1 MSKKKKITENE
12 IIDFY
17 MQYVLNHGEKPKS
30 VYFFAKENQFEEGE
44 FYLHFSSFEALEKEI
59 FHHFGKH
66 TLDTLNK
73 SEDYSKFDTKNKLLS
88 FYFTFFENLTAN
100 RSYVVYSINQHS
112 NKLKNLK
119 TLSKLKT
126 CFTDYISSL
135 NFDMMDTKIEN
146 IEKFKSKILVE
157 TAWIQLMLTMEFW
170 LKDTSKGFEKTDI
183 FIEKSVNTSFDLI
196 QAAPLK
202 SLVDFGKFLYKE
214 KIHTP

>member
-1 MSKKKKITENE
+1 MPKKKKITENE

-30 VYFFAKENQFEEGE
+30 VYFFAKENHFEEGE

-146 IEKFKSKILVE
+146 LENFKSKILVE

>member
-30 VYFFAKENQFEEGE
+30 VYFFAKENHFEEGE

>member
-146 IEKFKSKILVE
+146 LENFKSKILVE

-183 FIEKSVNTSFDLI
+183 FIEKSVNVSFDLI

>member
-1 MSKKKKITENE
+1 MPKKKKITENE

-146 IEKFKSKILVE
+146 LENFKSKILVE

-183 FIEKSVNTSFDLI
+183 FIEKSVNVSFDLI

>member
-30 VYFFAKENQFEEGE
+30 VYFFAKENHFEEGE

-119 TLSKLKT
+119 PLSKLRT

>member
-1 MSKKKKITENE
+1 MPKKKKITENE

-119 TLSKLKT
+119 TLSKLRT

-146 IEKFKSKILVE
+146 LENFKSKILVE

-183 FIEKSVNTSFDLI
+183 FIEKSVNVSFDLI

>member
-1 MSKKKKITENE
+1 MPKKKKITENE

-119 TLSKLKT
+119 PLSKLRT

>member
-146 IEKFKSKILVE
+146 LENFKSKILVE

>member
-1 MSKKKKITENE
+1 MPKKKKITENE